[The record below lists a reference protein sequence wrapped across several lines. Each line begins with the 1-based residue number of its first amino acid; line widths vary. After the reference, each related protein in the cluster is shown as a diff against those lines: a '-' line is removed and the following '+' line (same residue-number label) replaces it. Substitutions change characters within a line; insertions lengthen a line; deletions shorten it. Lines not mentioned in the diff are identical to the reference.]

1 MALIHDEDH
10 FSEKRIRER
19 AERYGFSDPLPVE
32 IFLWDCE
39 IAAQLQNES
48 SDFVLKGGAAAQLH
62 LPVEM
67 QRGSVD
73 VDVVCPFTEQK
84 ITEVLSHVNESLP
97 KLEFEKYNPKRPKNE
112 ISMVTYIAKMPALVP
127 SEIGRPREV
136 KIDFLLEELELPTE
150 TITGVETFAVK
161 VKKLK
166 CYSVTSLIGDKL
178 LTLAEDTVG
187 ITRLADVP
195 KQIYDVAVLSERHK
209 PTVRQFSEIV
219 DVIEK
224 LVPLEVGYRD
234 LKITTS
240 DVLDDVERTMEKYGL
255 LDTAGA
261 DASLKRNVTNFQQF
275 YVSTS
280 QRRPWY
286 EWSARAL
293 RILFLSS
300 LIKATIEGQI
310 SAKEAWNAYDSAVQI
325 SQTLMNVEGED
336 VKVLNKKLMASADRN
351 IPYFRNLKGKPL
363 HRVFWQVVSRKNLFS
378 IRDLVKAQVS

>member
-1 MALIHDEDH
+1 MALIHDEDY

-19 AERYGFSDPLPVE
+19 AELYGFSDPLPVE
-32 IFLWDCE
+32 FFLWDCE

-48 SDFVLKGGAAAQLH
+48 SDFVLKGGAAVQLH

-84 ITEVLSHVNESLP
+84 ITETLSRVHESLP
-97 KLEFEKYNPKRPKNE
+97 KLEFEKYNPKRPKTD
-112 ISMVTYIAKMPALVP
+112 ISMVTYIAKTPALVP
-127 SEIGRPREV
+127 SETGRPREV
-136 KIDFLLEELELPTE
+136 KIDFLLEDLELPID
-150 TITGVETFAVK
+150 TITDVETFAVK

-178 LTLAEDTVG
+178 LTLAENTVG
-187 ITRLADVP
+187 ITKLADVP
-195 KQIYDVAVLSERHK
+195 KQIYDVAVLSEKHM
-209 PTVRQFSEIV
+209 PTVKQFSEIV

-224 LVPLEVGYRD
+224 LVPLEVRYRD
-234 LKITTS
+234 LKITIS
-240 DVLDDVERTMEKYGL
+240 DILNDVERTMEKYGL

-275 YVSTS
+275 YVSMT
-280 QRRPWY
+280 QKRPWY
-286 EWSARAL
+286 EWSAMAL
-293 RILFLSS
+293 RIHFLSN

-310 SAKEAWNAYDSAVQI
+310 KAKEAWNAYDLAVQTA
-325 SQTLMNVEGED
+325 QTLMNVKGEEI
-336 VKVLNKKLMASADRN
+336 KVLNKKLMASADKKV
-351 IPYFRNLKGKPL
+351 PYFKNLKGKPL

-378 IRDLVKAQVS
+378 IQDLVKTQVS